1 MEILWY
7 IQTHRMTVR
16 RPVTF
21 LSGLQNE
28 TLPRYLT
35 LYDISKSEISEE
47 SSKVPDVLPFPR
59 IKKDKCMGGGVRC
72 KSNAL

>member
-1 MEILWY
+1 
-7 IQTHRMTVR
+7 MTVR

-59 IKKDKCMGGGVRC
+59 IKKDKGMGGEVRC

>member
-28 TLPRYLT
+28 TLSRHVT
-35 LYDISKSEISEE
+35 LYDISKSEIPEE
-47 SSKVPDVLPFPR
+47 SPKVPDVLPFPG
-59 IKKDKCMGGGVRC
+59 IKKK
-72 KSNAL
+72 